1 MQSVI
6 LQRWRSALQVKSFR
20 DKILISAILI
30 GICVF
35 IAPPLFQFI
44 QEREGPTLN
53 DFVLAWLPV
62 HDLSYFTFTVLYI
75 LILAGVVSLIQN
87 PQLFLRTLQAYI
99 ILTVLRFVTMLL
111 IPLNP
116 PLNIIELHDPL
127 VQQFFYQQS
136 VTKDLFFS
144 GHTSVL
150 VLLALAV
157 PSYRLK
163 ILLFSGTLVVALMLL
178 IQHAHYTIDVV
189 FAPLFSWLATT
200 LAKKIPLNVGTTASN

>member
-1 MQSVI
+1 MHSPI
-6 LQRWRSALQVKSFR
+6 LQRWRLALQVKSFR
-20 DKILISAILI
+20 DKFLISAILI
-30 GICVF
+30 GVCAF
-35 IAPPLFQFI
+35 LAPPLFQFI
-44 QEREGPTLN
+44 QAREGPTLN
-53 DFVLAWLPV
+53 DFVLGWLPAQ
-62 HDLSYFTFTVLYI
+62 DLSYITFTLLYI
-75 LILAGVVSLIQN
+75 LVLSGVASLIQN
-87 PQLFLRTLQAYI
+87 PQLFLRTLQAYV

-163 ILLFSGTLVVALMLL
+163 IFLIGGALVVACMLL
-178 IQHAHYTIDVV
+178 VQHAHYTVDVV
-189 FAPLFSWLATT
+189 FAPFFSWLAFA
-200 LAKKIPLNVGTTASN
+200 LAKKIT